1 MEAMAFFATA
11 CRSASSELVQSLK
24 VVSDNQ
30 DQTAETVNAKQAS
43 ELVAAHVDMIKAT
56 LG

>member
-1 MEAMAFFATA
+1 MAFFATA